1 MKRALFIDRDGTLV
15 IEPPVDYQLDSLE
28 KLVFYPKVFRNLY
41 FIRKQLDFEFVMVTN
56 QDGLGTDS
64 FPEDTFWPT
73 LEGEGIRFDDI
84 LIDRSFPEENSPN
97 RKPRTGMLG
106 RYLSG
111 EYDLANSYVIGD
123 RLTDMQLAAN
133 LGAKGIWLRPDDVE
147 ARQLL
152 TENTAIS
159 PVLITDDWD
168 RITEYFCRSESGR
181 TWTDGD
187 FHRSRL
193 LRPYARPDRKT
204 FGYRFDGTG
213 ERRSGSRRTSY
224 DRGYGY
230 CAWRSFVKGFR
241 RQEGDRTLR
250 LLSADGRLS
259 VQCGA

>member
-64 FPEDTFWPT
+64 FPEDTFWPAHDKMLKT

-111 EYDLANSYVIGD
+111 EYDLATS
-123 RLTDMQLAAN
+123 RCWKCLPAAPRCLPCVAWN
-133 LGAKGIWLRPDDVE
+133 TRSDSTCRCMCAAPSPTVA
-147 ARQLL
+147 AR
-152 TENTAIS
+152 
-159 PVLITDDWD
+159 
-168 RITEYFCRSESGR
+168 
-181 TWTDGD
+181 
-187 FHRSRL
+187 
-193 LRPYARPDRKT
+193 
-204 FGYRFDGTG
+204 
-213 ERRSGSRRTSY
+213 
-224 DRGYGY
+224 
-230 CAWRSFVKGFR
+230 
-241 RQEGDRTLR
+241 
-250 LLSADGRLS
+250 
-259 VQCGA
+259 